1 MTPRFSDRWGR
12 VMIKPTGF
20 LSPTVDIPTRSYPL
34 CRSETLMSRGESP
47 RIANARTAQPKP
59 WWRSYRRQWLGRDL
73 LAGVAVAAYMVPQV
87 MGYAAIAGLPPIA
100 GLWASLLPL
109 VVYALIGSS
118 PQLSLGPESTTALL
132 TATTLAA
139 MSNGDPDQLASV
151 AGALAIA
158 TGLVCVVGRLLR
170 AGYLSALLSRP
181 ILVGYL
187 LGVAVLMVISQL
199 GHLTGLSV
207 PSGSVL
213 TQVGYVLT
221 HLSEINVATVIM
233 AAAILVVLFVGTKLL
248 PRMPWTLIA
257 MLLAA
262 AVVVLGHLE
271 RYGVELVGS
280 IPAGW
285 PRLTLPEVS
294 WAEAASLLP
303 AALGLSVVA
312 YSDTVLT
319 GRGFGTKTGDQINP
333 NRELVALGVAN
344 VAAGL
349 SQGLPV
355 SSSASRTAIAYSLYA
370 RTQLY
375 SLVVAVMIALTMA
388 FGRPI
393 LAAFPWA
400 GLGAVIVYAAT
411 RVVDIGEL
419 RRMARFRRS
428 ELGLALATA
437 AAVVVLGVLWGIAA
451 AIALSLA
458 DLLRRIARPHD
469 ALLGY
474 LPGQSGMHNVRDRL
488 DGRQVPGLVI
498 YRYDS
503 PLFFANAVDLVE
515 RALRAVD
522 QADPPARWFVLDAE
536 ANINLDLTAAD
547 ALEELRARLA
557 DRGIVFA
564 TTHLRTELRTT
575 LARTGW
581 VERVGA
587 DHLFA
592 TLPTAVAAY
601 EHWLRDHPMA
611 DATGD
616 HTPLVPRDQS
626 PEE

>member
-1 MTPRFSDRWGR
+1 
-12 VMIKPTGF
+12 
-20 LSPTVDIPTRSYPL
+20 
-34 CRSETLMSRGESP
+34 MSRGESP

-139 MSNGDPDQLASV
+139 ISNGDPDQLASV

-221 HLSEINVATVIM
+221 HLSEINMATVIM

-248 PRMPWTLIA
+248 PRLPWTLIA

-271 RYGVELVGS
+271 RYGVELVGA

-474 LPGQSGMHNVRDRL
+474 LPGQAGMHNVRDRL

-503 PLFFANAVDLVE
+503 PLFFANAMDLVE
-515 RALRAVD
+515 RALRAVN

-601 EHWLRDHPMA
+601 EQWLRDHPMA
-611 DATGD
+611 DAADD
-616 HTPLVPRDQS
+616 HAPLASRDQS
-626 PEE
+626 PDE

>member
-1 MTPRFSDRWGR
+1 
-12 VMIKPTGF
+12 
-20 LSPTVDIPTRSYPL
+20 
-34 CRSETLMSRGESP
+34 MSRGESP

-474 LPGQSGMHNVRDRL
+474 LPGQAGMHNVRDRL

>member
-1 MTPRFSDRWGR
+1 
-12 VMIKPTGF
+12 
-20 LSPTVDIPTRSYPL
+20 
-34 CRSETLMSRGESP
+34 MSRGESP
-47 RIANARTAQPKP
+47 RIANPRTAQPKP

-474 LPGQSGMHNVRDRL
+474 LPGQAGMHNVRDRL

>member
-1 MTPRFSDRWGR
+1 
-12 VMIKPTGF
+12 
-20 LSPTVDIPTRSYPL
+20 
-34 CRSETLMSRGESP
+34 
-47 RIANARTAQPKP
+47 
-59 WWRSYRRQWLGRDL
+59 
-73 LAGVAVAAYMVPQV
+73 MVPQV

-474 LPGQSGMHNVRDRL
+474 LPGQAGMHNVRDRL

>member
-428 ELGLALATA
+428 EPGLALATA

>member
-1 MTPRFSDRWGR
+1 
-12 VMIKPTGF
+12 
-20 LSPTVDIPTRSYPL
+20 
-34 CRSETLMSRGESP
+34 
-47 RIANARTAQPKP
+47 
-59 WWRSYRRQWLGRDL
+59 
-73 LAGVAVAAYMVPQV
+73 
-87 MGYAAIAGLPPIA
+87 
-100 GLWASLLPL
+100 
-109 VVYALIGSS
+109 
-118 PQLSLGPESTTALL
+118 
-132 TATTLAA
+132 
-139 MSNGDPDQLASV
+139 
-151 AGALAIA
+151 
-158 TGLVCVVGRLLR
+158 
-170 AGYLSALLSRP
+170 
-181 ILVGYL
+181 
-187 LGVAVLMVISQL
+187 
-199 GHLTGLSV
+199 
-207 PSGSVL
+207 
-213 TQVGYVLT
+213 
-221 HLSEINVATVIM
+221 
-233 AAAILVVLFVGTKLL
+233 
-248 PRMPWTLIA
+248 
-257 MLLAA
+257 
-262 AVVVLGHLE
+262 
-271 RYGVELVGS
+271 
-280 IPAGW
+280 
-285 PRLTLPEVS
+285 
-294 WAEAASLLP
+294 
-303 AALGLSVVA
+303 
-312 YSDTVLT
+312 
-319 GRGFGTKTGDQINP
+319 
-333 NRELVALGVAN
+333 
-344 VAAGL
+344 
-349 SQGLPV
+349 
-355 SSSASRTAIAYSLYA
+355 
-370 RTQLY
+370 
-375 SLVVAVMIALTMA
+375 VAVMIALTMA

>member
-474 LPGQSGMHNVRDRL
+474 LPGQAGMHNVRDRL

-522 QADPPARWFVLDAE
+522 QADPPAQWFVLDAE

>member
-1 MTPRFSDRWGR
+1 
-12 VMIKPTGF
+12 
-20 LSPTVDIPTRSYPL
+20 
-34 CRSETLMSRGESP
+34 MSRGESP

-139 MSNGDPDQLASV
+139 ISNGDPDQLASV

-207 PSGSVL
+207 PSGSVV